1 MKKLFI
7 IISLL
12 SVSLGFSQEI
22 EVGFQSSFPSYGPS
36 VKFNLGEQ
44 SKGQVII
51 GSFGTVSSI
60 SGRYIKSLSSSN
72 DISGV
77 VFDPYVYGQLGS
89 WTYDY
94 DLLGIKDTSFGYGA
108 GIGVDSSLL
117 HFISENL
124 NLGIEIG
131 LGGVDLEYYDIDL
144 LSFGLGIHF
153 RL

>member
-1 MKKLFI
+1 MKNLYI
-7 IISLL
+7 IFSLL
-12 SVSLGFSQEI
+12 SISLGFSQGI

-44 SKGQVII
+44 SKGQIII

-60 SGRYIKSLSSSN
+60 SGRYLKSLSGSN
-72 DISGV
+72 DLGGV
-77 VFDPYVYGQLGS
+77 TFNPYIYGQLGS

-94 DLLGIKDTSFGYGA
+94 DLLGINDTSFGYGV
-108 GIGVDSSLL
+108 GIGADSSLL

-131 LGGVDLEYYDIDL
+131 LGGVDLEYYDINL

-153 RL
+153 KL

>member
-1 MKKLFI
+1 MKKLII

-12 SVSLGFSQEI
+12 SINFSFSQGI

-36 VKFNLGEQ
+36 VKFNLTEQ
-44 SKGQVII
+44 SKGQLII

-60 SGRYIKSLSSSN
+60 SGRYIKSLSSSYN
-72 DISGV
+72 IDGIS
-77 VFDPYVYGQLGS
+77 FNPYVYGQLGS

-94 DLLGIKDTSFGYGA
+94 DLLGLKDTSIGYGA

-117 HFISENL
+117 HFISERL

-131 LGGVDLEYYDIDL
+131 LGGVDLEYYDINL

-153 RL
+153 KL